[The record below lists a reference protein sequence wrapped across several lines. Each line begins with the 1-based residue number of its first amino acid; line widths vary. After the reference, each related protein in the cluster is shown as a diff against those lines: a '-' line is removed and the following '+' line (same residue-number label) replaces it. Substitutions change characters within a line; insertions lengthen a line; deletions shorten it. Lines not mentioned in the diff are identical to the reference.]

1 MPTNFLIIIIY
12 AEDLKRKWLP
22 ANRPSLF
29 LKEEVSLFLLSEFI
43 FLFLVFLGYINIQ
56 KTCQKVCA

>member
-1 MPTNFLIIIIY
+1 
-12 AEDLKRKWLP
+12 LP